1 MTMSEP
7 LVITNSH
14 RLGKDEALSRIKGA
28 LGKASSSFPALHV
41 EQETWTGDRMDFR
54 VRALGQ
60 VAAGNVQVG
69 EQDVRLEVTL
79 PWLLQK
85 FAQAVQRAVEGRG
98 RILLEKK

>member
-7 LVITNSH
+7 LVITISH
-14 RLGKDEALSRIKGA
+14 RLGKDEALSRVKGA
-28 LGKASSSFPALHV
+28 LGTASSSFPALHV

-60 VAAGNVQVG
+60 VAAGNVRVG